1 MIHAATK
8 AVEQTKELAAAV
20 AGLARPGDIVLLSGD
35 LGAGKTA
42 FVQGFAAALGITDH
56 VTSPTF
62 TIARSYEGP
71 TIRLH
76 HLDVYRL
83 DHLQEAEDLGL
94 AELVD
99 DGAVTLIEW
108 GEAVAPV
115 LPADYLAVALAYG
128 DADDDRLLSFRPIG
142 PRWSARTRALTAAV
156 QPWQQV
162 GDE

>member
-8 AVEQTKELAAAV
+8 AVDQTKELAAAIAV
-20 AGLARPGDIVLLSGD
+20 LARAGDIVLLSGD

-42 FVQGFAAALGITDH
+42 FVQGFARALGVDEQ

-62 TIARSYEGP
+62 TIAKSYEG
-71 TIRLH
+71 TALRLH

-83 DHLQEAEDLGL
+83 DHLQEAEDIGL

-99 DGAVTLIEW
+99 DGSVTVIEW

-128 DADDDRLLSFRPIG
+128 DGDDDRLLSFRPIG
-142 PRWSARTRALTAAV
+142 QRWSARTRALTDAV
-156 QPWQQV
+156 RPWQ
-162 GDE
+162 EMTA

>member
-1 MIHAATK
+1 VIHAATK
-8 AVEQTKELAAAV
+8 AVEQTKELAAAIAV
-20 AGLARPGDIVLLSGD
+20 LARAGDIVLLSGD

-42 FVQGFAAALGITDH
+42 FVQGFARAIGIEEQ

-62 TIARSYEGP
+62 TIAKSYEG
-71 TIRLH
+71 TGLRLN

-83 DHLQEAEDLGL
+83 EHLQEAEDIGL

-99 DGAVTLIEW
+99 DGSVTIIEW

-128 DADDDRLLSFRPIG
+128 DGDDDRLLSLRPIG
-142 PRWSARTRALTAAV
+142 HRWSARTRALTDAV
-156 QPWQQV
+156 RPWQEQA
-162 GDE
+162 

>member
-1 MIHAATK
+1 MIHATTK
-8 AVEQTKELAAAV
+8 AVDQTRELAAAIAALV
-20 AGLARPGDIVLLSGD
+20 VPGDIVLLSGD

-42 FVQGFAAALGITDH
+42 FVQGFARAVGVEEQ

-62 TIARSYEGP
+62 TIAKSYAGR
-71 TIRLH
+71 IRLH

-99 DGAVTLIEW
+99 DGSVTIIEW

-128 DADDDRLLSFRPIG
+128 DGDDDRLLSLRPIG
-142 PRWSARTRALTAAV
+142 ERWSARTRALTAAV
-156 QPWQQV
+156 ERWQ
-162 GDE
+162 ELA

>member
-1 MIHAATK
+1 MIHATTK
-8 AVEQTKELAAAV
+8 AVEQTKELAAAIAV
-20 AGLARPGDIVLLSGD
+20 LAVPGDIVLLSGD

-42 FVQGFAAALGITDH
+42 FVQGFARAIGIEEH

-62 TIARSYEGP
+62 TIAKSYEGRL
-71 TIRLH
+71 RLH

-99 DGAVTLIEW
+99 DGGVTVIEW

-128 DADDDRLLSFRPIG
+128 DADDDRLLSLRPIG
-142 PRWSARTRALTAAV
+142 QRWSARTRALTDAV
-156 QPWQQV
+156 KPWQ
-162 GDE
+162 ELA

>member
-1 MIHAATK
+1 VIHAATK
-8 AVEQTKELAAAV
+8 AVEQTRELAAAIAALV
-20 AGLARPGDIVLLSGD
+20 RPGDIVLLSGD

-42 FVQGFAAALGITDH
+42 FVQGFARAIGVDEQ

-62 TIARSYEGP
+62 TIARSYEGR
-71 TIRLH
+71 IRLH

-94 AELVD
+94 SELVD
-99 DGAVTLIEW
+99 DEEDAVTVIEW

-128 DADDDRLLSFRPIG
+128 AGDDDRLLSLRPIG
-142 PRWSARTRALTAAV
+142 ERWSARTRALTEAV
-156 QPWQQV
+156 RPWQEV
-162 GDE
+162 A

>member
-8 AVEQTKELAAAV
+8 AVEQTRELAGAIAA
-20 AGLARPGDIVLLSGD
+20 LARPGDIVLLSGD

-42 FVQGFAAALGITDH
+42 FVQGFARAIGIEEH

-62 TIARSYEGP
+62 TIARSYEG
-71 TIRLH
+71 RLRMH

-94 AELVD
+94 SELVD
-99 DGAVTLIEW
+99 DDQDAVTLIEW

-128 DADDDRLLSFRPIG
+128 DGDDDRLLSLRPIG
-142 PRWSARTRALTAAV
+142 GRWSARTRALTEAV
-156 QPWQQV
+156 RPWQ
-162 GDE
+162 ELS

>member
-8 AVEQTKELAAAV
+8 AVEQTKELAATIAALV
-20 AGLARPGDIVLLSGD
+20 RPGDIVLLSGD

-42 FVQGFAAALGITDH
+42 FVQGFARALGIVEH

-62 TIARSYEGP
+62 TIARAYEGGRL
-71 TIRLH
+71 RLH

-99 DGAVTLIEW
+99 DDGVTLIEW

-128 DADDDRLLSFRPIG
+128 DGDDDRLLSFRPIG
-142 PRWSARTRALTAAV
+142 PRWSARTRALTEAV
-156 QPWQQV
+156 RPWQ
-162 GDE
+162 ELTA

>member
-1 MIHAATK
+1 VIHAATK
-8 AVEQTKELAAAV
+8 AVEQTRELAAAIAALV
-20 AGLARPGDIVLLSGD
+20 HPGDIVLLSGD

-42 FVQGFAAALGITDH
+42 FVQGFARAIGVEEQ

-62 TIARSYEGP
+62 TIARSYEGR
-71 TIRLH
+71 IRLH

-94 AELVD
+94 SELVD
-99 DGAVTLIEW
+99 DDSGAVTLIEW

-128 DADDDRLLSFRPIG
+128 DGDDDRLLSLRPIG
-142 PRWSARTRALTAAV
+142 ARWSARTRALTEAV
-156 QPWQQV
+156 RPWQ
-162 GDE
+162 ELA

>member
-8 AVEQTKELAAAV
+8 AVEQTKELAAAIADLV
-20 AGLARPGDIVLLSGD
+20 QPGDIVLLSGD

-42 FVQGFAAALGITDH
+42 FVQGFARAIGIEEQ

-62 TIARSYEGP
+62 TIARSYEGRL
-71 TIRLH
+71 RLH

-83 DHLQEAEDLGL
+83 DHLQEAEDIGL
-94 AELVD
+94 SELVD
-99 DGAVTLIEW
+99 DEEDAVTLIEW

-128 DADDDRLLSFRPIG
+128 EGDDDRLLSLRPIG
-142 PRWSARTRALTAAV
+142 SRWSARTRALTEAV
-156 QPWQQV
+156 RPWQ
-162 GDE
+162 EIT